1 MLSSLYTEAD
11 PEAERF
17 FVGRQQE
24 LSAIRESLAE
34 HSGAVIYGRRG
45 NGKTALLHQIRS
57 HEGSQYPGGV
67 ALISGQS
74 MFQSSL
80 AENIQSQL
88 SLSSH
93 DKGLVIVDDA
103 HALTADHVSELK
115 GLLRASPEL
124 RILIAADRDIDWPFI
139 RGKKIPVGGLSEHE
153 YYQLLL
159 LRLKTVELDEG
170 AAHKLWQTTIGNPS
184 FADIAGRTIRDNLL
198 SWHELFDSL
207 QGFQHSGILDSSGV
221 PIGPLARVPRPL
233 VVAVEETNAELLER
247 LQLNP
252 KEFWTLSPRKFEEI
266 IAELL
271 ERMGYKV
278 ELTPLSGDGGFDMY
292 AAKKDQVGRFL
303 FLVECKRY
311 VPPHKVGVQIIR
323 SLYGVVQQKN
333 ANAGI
338 IATTS
343 FFTKGAMAFEQEREH
358 QMHLSD
364 YLALQQWLKDSSAR
378 S

>member
-1 MLSSLYTEAD
+1 LSSLYTEAD
-11 PEAERF
+11 PEAARF
-17 FVGRQQE
+17 FVGRRQE
-24 LSAIRESLAE
+24 LSTIRESLAE
-34 HSGAVIYGRRG
+34 HLGAVIYGRRG

-57 HEGSQYPGGV
+57 HDASQYPGGV

-74 MFQSSL
+74 MFHSSL

-88 SLSSH
+88 ISY

-115 GLLRASPEL
+115 GFLRASPGL
-124 RILIAADRDIDWPFI
+124 RILIAADGDIDWPFM
-139 RGKKIPVGGLSEHE
+139 RGEKIPLGGLSEHE
-153 YYQLLL
+153 YYQLLR
-159 LRLKTVELDEG
+159 LRLKAVELDEG
-170 AAHKLWQTTIGNPS
+170 AAHKLWQATIGNPS

-198 SWHELFDSL
+198 SWHELLESL
-207 QGFQHSGILDSSGV
+207 EGFQHSGILDSSGV
-221 PIGPLARVPRPL
+221 PISPLAHVPRPL
-233 VVAVEETNAELLER
+233 VVAIEETNAELLER
-247 LQLNP
+247 LRRNP
-252 KEFWTLSPRKFEEI
+252 KEFWTVSPRKFEEI

-271 ERMGYKV
+271 ERMDYKV

-292 AAKKDQVGRFL
+292 AAKKDRVGRFL

-333 ANAGI
+333 ANVGI

-358 QMHLSD
+358 QMHLRD

-378 S
+378 PRD